1 MGMQTLVREDSV
13 DEEAGPR
20 DDAQLISLVRR
31 GDHSAFAELHRR
43 HHAAAVRLA
52 RVYVG
57 SHHSAEDVA
66 AESFS
71 RMYRTLG
78 NGAGPEANFRAYLF
92 TVVRRVAAS
101 VNMLKAR
108 EELVDDFRMFE
119 VAGGSYEPQSGLGDG
134 VIGEC
139 FRALPE
145 RWQRI
150 LWYLEVEGHTTQT
163 AAELL
168 GLTPNSTA
176 ALAYRARAGL
186 RGEYVKRMAL

>member
-1 MGMQTLVREDSV
+1 MGMQTAVREGSV
-13 DEEAGPR
+13 DQEVGPR
-20 DDAQLISLVRR
+20 DDAQLILLVRR
-31 GDHSAFAELHRR
+31 GDHSAFEELHRR

-57 SHHSAEDVA
+57 SYHSAEDVA
-66 AESFS
+66 AESFG
-71 RMYRTLG
+71 RMYRTLC
-78 NGAGPEANFRAYLF
+78 NRAGPETNFRAYLF
-92 TVVRRVAAS
+92 TVVRRVAAA
-101 VNMLKAR
+101 VNTLRAR

-119 VAGGSYEPQSGLGDG
+119 AAGGSYELHSGLGDG
-134 VIGEC
+134 VIGEA

-145 RWQRI
+145 RWQTI

-163 AAELL
+163 AAGLL

-186 RGEYVKRMAL
+186 RAEYALRMAL